1 MARNDIFQELCAP
14 WQPGAAEV
22 LEAYMGIRKI
32 RSMRELED
40 VTGLDRNKLGRIR
53 NMRPGVSVNFWKRAL
68 TNFIALARSG
78 DGKDALQMLVQETLR
93 IDTFKY
99 QLTEYVKLRVGKE
112 NILT

>member
-40 VTGLDRNKLGRIR
+40 VTGLDRNKLGADRTYELHCL
-53 NMRPGVSVNFWKRAL
+53 G
-68 TNFIALARSG
+68 
-78 DGKDALQMLVQETLR
+78 
-93 IDTFKY
+93 TF
-99 QLTEYVKLRVGKE
+99 G
-112 NILT
+112 